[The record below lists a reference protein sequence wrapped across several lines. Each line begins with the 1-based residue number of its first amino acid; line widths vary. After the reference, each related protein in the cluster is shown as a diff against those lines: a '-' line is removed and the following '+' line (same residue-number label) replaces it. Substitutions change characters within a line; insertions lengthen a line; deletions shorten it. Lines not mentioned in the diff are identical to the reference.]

1 MFKQHRPVLV
11 LLDNPYKILL
21 FTIFRYQ
28 INSSINRSSSFH
40 ICKVNYKDIGFLDTM
55 ISSFDVIYIIFSVSV
70 GVYKVVLTSACSCF
84 DIAQNEWNGT
94 VIFGVMLPF
103 LLSSVSLQDRRK
115 TCLFAT
121 RSYIF
126 I

>member
-1 MFKQHRPVLV
+1 MV

-70 GVYKVVLTSACSCF
+70 GVYKVVLTSA
-84 DIAQNEWNGT
+84 
-94 VIFGVMLPF
+94 
-103 LLSSVSLQDRRK
+103 SS
-115 TCLFAT
+115 
-121 RSYIF
+121 
-126 I
+126 